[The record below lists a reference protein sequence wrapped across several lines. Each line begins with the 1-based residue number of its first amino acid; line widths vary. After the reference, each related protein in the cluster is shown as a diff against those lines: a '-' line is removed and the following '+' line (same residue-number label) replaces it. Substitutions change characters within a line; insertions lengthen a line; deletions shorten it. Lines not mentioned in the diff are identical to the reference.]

1 MPVVGARA
9 VVDAADSFLKR
20 SGGNFLSFN
29 DELAAYR
36 SYRSQRGLTSTQLP
50 DIATFGLYAYLGSAV
65 QGPSPYMVVEWDGS
79 DPETENM
86 SHKVPHRLSI
96 YLLLV
101 DHDMDQPTWENLV
114 GRALE
119 YDAVMRTMFLRSTV
133 PGTYGYTL
141 NNGGSGDASGRIS
154 RATIETCEIAVDPE
168 LNSLNVLMRW
178 GLTVVAIEDWPGT

>member
-20 SGGNFLSFN
+20 SGGNLLSFN
-29 DELAAYR
+29 DELAA
-36 SYRSQRGLTSTQLP
+36 YRSQRGLTSTQLP

-141 NNGGSGDASGRIS
+141 NNGGTGDASGRIS

-178 GLTVVAIEDWPGT
+178 GLTVVAIEVWPGT